1 MQIELKQLQQKP
13 VAISAQAVAV
23 EMMAL
28 MAYALLVGVAVA
40 LLVAMP
46 VVLLSA
52 TAT

>member
-1 MQIELKQLQQKP
+1 MQFQQRP
-13 VAISAQAVAV
+13 VTISARAVAV

-28 MAYALLVGVAVA
+28 MAYALLAGVAVA

>member
-1 MQIELKQLQQKP
+1 
-13 VAISAQAVAV
+13 
-23 EMMAL
+23 MMAL

-46 VVLLSA
+46 VVLLSV